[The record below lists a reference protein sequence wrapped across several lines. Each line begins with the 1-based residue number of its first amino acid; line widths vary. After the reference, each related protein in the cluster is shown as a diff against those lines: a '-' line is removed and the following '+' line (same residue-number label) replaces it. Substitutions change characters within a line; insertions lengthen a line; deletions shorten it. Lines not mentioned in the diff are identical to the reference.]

1 MVIDKMKMLF
11 IFLDGVGKGEKSEHN
26 PFFYYHP
33 KAYDIFL
40 KEGNVLFLDATL
52 GVEGLPQSATGQVTI
67 YSGINAAK
75 EVGFHINGQI
85 TPSLKRII
93 ERQNI
98 FTTLLRRGFKV
109 DFANV
114 YRNEYLQKLLNDKN
128 FKMSV
133 TSYMTLISGIR
144 FKTVEDLLRGEGVYF
159 DITNHVLIESGYE
172 VPVFSPQRAAE
183 NLLNVLNKNDFVLFE
198 HFKTDIIGHS
208 CDMEKALELLKLLD
222 EFILS
227 LIEDLPED
235 ACLVVTSDHGNIE
248 DLSTKTHTK
257 NKVPFLAYG
266 NKKEIFALESIE
278 QIYSSILK
286 YFEIGTQRDDK
297 ER

>member
-11 IFLDGVGKGEKSEHN
+11 IFLDGVGKGEKNEAS

-40 KEGNVLFLDATL
+40 KKGNVMFLDTTL
-52 GVEGLPQSATGQVTI
+52 GIEGLPQSATGQVTI

-114 YRNEYLQKLLNDKN
+114 YRNEYLQKLLNDRN

>member
-11 IFLDGVGKGEKSEHN
+11 IFLDGVGKGEKNEYN

-33 KAYDIFL
+33 RAYDIFL
-40 KEGNVLFLDATL
+40 KDGNVLFLDATL
-52 GVEGLPQSATGQVTI
+52 GIEGLPQSATGQVTI

-75 EVGFHINGQI
+75 EIGFHINGQI

-93 ERQNI
+93 DKQNI
-98 FTTLLRRGFKV
+98 FTTLSRHGLKV

-133 TSYMTLISGIR
+133 TSYMALTAGIR
-144 FKTVEDLLRGEGVYF
+144 FKTVEDLLKSKGVYF
-159 DITNHVLIESGYE
+159 DIANHVLIESGYE

-183 NLLNVLNKNDFVLFE
+183 NLLNVLNKNNFVLFE
-198 HFKTDIIGHS
+198 HFKTDIVGHS
-208 CDMEKALELLKLLD
+208 CDMQKAIELLKLLD

-227 LIEDLPED
+227 LIENLPKD
-235 ACLVVTSDHGNIE
+235 TCLVVTSDHGNIE

-257 NKVPFLAYG
+257 NKVPFLVYG
-266 NKKEIFALESIE
+266 NKKEIFKLESID

>member
-11 IFLDGVGKGEKSEHN
+11 IFLDGVGKGEKNEAS

-40 KEGNVLFLDATL
+40 KDGNVLFLDATL
-52 GVEGLPQSATGQVTI
+52 GIEGLPQSATGQVTI

-85 TPSLKRII
+85 APSLKRII

-98 FTTLLRRGFKV
+98 FTTLLRHGFKV

-227 LIEDLPED
+227 LIEELPED

>member
-1 MVIDKMKMLF
+1 MKMLF
-11 IFLDGVGKGEKSEHN
+11 VFLDGVGKGEKSEVN

-33 KAYDIFL
+33 KAYEIFL

-85 TPSLKRII
+85 TLSLKKII
-93 ERQNI
+93 DKQNI
-98 FTTLLRRGFKV
+98 FTTLSRHGLKV

-114 YRNEYLQKLLNDKN
+114 YRNEYLQKILNDKN

-133 TSYMTLISGIR
+133 TSYMALTAGIR
-144 FKTVEDLLRGEGVYF
+144 FKTVGDLLKSEGVYF
-159 DITNHVLIESGYE
+159 DITNQVLIESGYK
-172 VPVFSPQRAAE
+172 VPVFSPEKAAE
-183 NLLNVLNKNDFVLFE
+183 NLLNILQKNNFVLFE

-222 EFILS
+222 EFIIS
-227 LIEDLPED
+227 LIENLPKD

-266 NKKEIFALESIE
+266 NKKEIFAIESIE

-286 YFEIGTQRDDK
+286 YFEIRTQRDDK
-297 ER
+297 EE

>member
-11 IFLDGVGKGEKSEHN
+11 VFLDGVGKGEKNEYN
-26 PFFYYHP
+26 PFFYYHS

-40 KEGNVLFLDATL
+40 KSGNVRFLDATL
-52 GVEGLPQSATGQVTI
+52 GIEGLPQSATGQVTI

-93 ERQNI
+93 DKQNI
-98 FTTLLRRGFKV
+98 FTTLSRNGLKV

-114 YRNEYLQKLLNDKN
+114 YRSEYLQKLLNDKN

-133 TSYMTLISGIR
+133 TSYMALTAGIR
-144 FKTVEDLLRGEGVYF
+144 FKTVEDLLKSEGVYF

-172 VPVFSPQRAAE
+172 VPFFSPEKAAE

-208 CDMEKALELLKLLD
+208 CDMEKALELIKLLD
-222 EFILS
+222 DFMIS
-227 LIEDLPED
+227 LIEDLPKD

-266 NKKEIFALESIE
+266 NKKEIFAIESIE

-286 YFEIGTQRDDK
+286 YFEI
-297 ER
+297 